1 MATLAETYRYNETNL
16 GLRKQFLGLGA
27 EDIQALADL
36 AEWASGIA
44 DSVAKEF
51 YDVQFNFGPTVKFFT
66 AYASKGGMSVDQ
78 LRGALERAQAGYFRG
93 IFQEAANG
101 GQYGVTY
108 MEGRLKVGKIHN
120 DINLPLKWYV
130 QSYGTYFDL
139 LRKNLKEK
147 FPQAQAKR
155 ERVERAFQL
164 VCLYDLAA
172 VADAFIFDTWNS
184 IAVNLEAIE
193 VDSAEEDLSE
203 KYAELKTMV
212 FNTLEQTAIASIQL
226 EQITGQLETT
236 AEQAAQ
242 ATQEVAQGT
251 ANVAEGSNKQTES
264 VQEVNTSVE
273 QLADAIEGIVKG
285 TQEQSEAVEGANA
298 LSDKV
303 AQGADQVA
311 EGAQAAAEGARQTAE
326 TAQNGASSV
335 QKTIEGME
343 RIRGTIEAA
352 SEQIG
357 QLGERSAEIG
367 KIVAVIDDIASQ
379 TNLLA
384 LNAAIE
390 AARAGEQGRGFAVVA
405 DEVRS
410 LAERVAN
417 PKRSPILSVVSRRAL
432 TDQSRRWKRAR
443 RRWKPAASWPQR
455 PESHWTRSW
464 RPYRA

>member
-1 MATLAETYRYNETNL
+1 
-16 GLRKQFLGLGA
+16 
-27 EDIQALADL
+27 
-36 AEWASGIA
+36 
-44 DSVAKEF
+44 
-51 YDVQFNFGPTVKFFT
+51 
-66 AYASKGGMSVDQ
+66 MSVDQ